1 MLGIVK
7 KRQMPVIDGGTGI
20 WSFTEVT
27 DAAAA
32 AVTRGAPG
40 WHDIVAS
47 WRDGFPVW
55 VRA

>member
-32 AVTRGAPG
+32 VTRGAPG